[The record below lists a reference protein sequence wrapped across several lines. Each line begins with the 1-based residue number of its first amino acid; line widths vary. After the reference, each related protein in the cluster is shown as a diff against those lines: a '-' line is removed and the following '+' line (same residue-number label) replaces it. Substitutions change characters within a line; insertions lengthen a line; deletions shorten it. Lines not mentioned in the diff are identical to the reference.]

1 MERLPPPARHDQVQ
15 PRWVRQAEDSEVGR
29 GERRADDG
37 DGFREHTLVGAV
49 GVELARRVRQGGGAG
64 EEEGGAREGEGQ
76 LGQQKLVQE
85 GRRRVTRLTSNDD
98 MKHDCVGWVWICQA

>member
-49 GVELARRVRQGGGAG
+49 GVELARRERQEGGAG
-64 EEEGGAREGEGQ
+64 EAEGGAKEGEGEQ
-76 LGQQKLVQE
+76 GQQKLVQE
-85 GRRRVTRLTSNDD
+85 GKTKGDETD
-98 MKHDCVGWVWICQA
+98 I